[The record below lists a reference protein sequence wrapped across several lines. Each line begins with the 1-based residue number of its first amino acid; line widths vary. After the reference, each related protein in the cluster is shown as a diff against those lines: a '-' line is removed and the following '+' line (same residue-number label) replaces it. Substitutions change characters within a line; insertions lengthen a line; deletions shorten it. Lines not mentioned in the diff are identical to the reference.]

1 VIYFPPSGERF
12 RMRKGATTSVLSGLI
27 LFSALMG
34 GVLGPRLN
42 ATAKDPPN
50 STDQVVK
57 QFSEV
62 MNLIEQ
68 NYAEPVDPEHT
79 VYSAINGMLRTLD
92 PHSVFFDPK
101 RYAELRE
108 EQQGKYYGVG
118 MTIGTL
124 DGRTKVLSLVVG
136 APAFRAGLRP
146 GDVLIRVNGVPSD
159 KLATAEV
166 SKLLRGA
173 KGTLARIEVER
184 EGAPDLM
191 KFEVTRDEIPR
202 PSIEFAYRLKDNV
215 GYIRIKSF
223 SETTDRELAAKL
235 KEINEST
242 LQGLILD
249 LRDNGGGILNEGIRV
264 ADTFLEK
271 GQLVVYTKG
280 RNSPERRFTA
290 PNGNGSQKYPLVV
303 LINQDTASAAE
314 IVAGALQ
321 DHDRGLIIGETSFG
335 KGLVQTVYPLDQQT
349 GLALTVAHWYTPS
362 GRLIQRDYSH
372 LSLFDYY
379 NGKDRD
385 EIKPTEIKMTDSG
398 RQVFGGGGIRPDVKV
413 QDRKYSAFE
422 SALLQSAMF
431 FNYTPHYLALHPHPS
446 RTLFVDDVAVNDF
459 RQFLNEQKFPY
470 SESDF
475 TASLDFVRQQLKYY
489 ILTSEYG
496 QVEATRFTLD
506 DDIEIQKAIQLM
518 PQARELAA
526 NAKRVVAQRMKTSE
540 KQ

>member
-1 VIYFPPSGERF
+1 
-12 RMRKGATTSVLSGLI
+12 MRKGSITSVFSGLI
-27 LFSALMG
+27 LFSALIG

-42 ATAKDPPN
+42 ATAKDSPE
-50 STDQVVK
+50 STDRVVK

-62 MNLIEQ
+62 MSLIEQ
-68 NYAEPVDPEHT
+68 NYAESVDPERT

-124 DGRTKVLSLVVG
+124 EGRTKVLSLVVG

-146 GDVLIRVNGVPSD
+146 GDVLMKVNNVASER
-159 KLATAEV
+159 LSTSEV

-184 EGAPDLM
+184 EGSTAPL

-223 SETTDRELAAKL
+223 SETTDRELATKL
-235 KEINEST
+235 KEIDEPT

-290 PNGNGSQKYPLVV
+290 PNGSGSQKYPLVV

-385 EIKPTEIKMTDSG
+385 DIKPTEIKSTDSG

-413 QDRKYSAFE
+413 QDKKLNALE
-422 SALLQSAMF
+422 GALLQSAIF
-431 FNYTPHYLALHPHPS
+431 FNYTPHYLALHPNPS
-446 RTLFVDDVAVNDF
+446 KTLMVDDVAVNDF
-459 RQFLNEQKFPY
+459 RQYLNEQKFPY
-470 SESDF
+470 SETDL
-475 TASLDFVRQQLKYY
+475 TASLEFIRQQLKFY

-506 DDIEIQKAIQLM
+506 DDVEIQKAIQLM

>member
-1 VIYFPPSGERF
+1 
-12 RMRKGATTSVLSGLI
+12 MRKGTATSVFSGLI
-27 LFSALMG
+27 LFSALIG
-34 GVLGPRLN
+34 GVVGPRLN
-42 ATAKDPPN
+42 ATPKEPAD
-50 STDQVVK
+50 SADQVVK

-62 MNLIEQ
+62 LSLIEQ
-68 NYAEPVDPEHT
+68 NYSEPTDPEQT

-92 PHSVFFDPK
+92 PHSIFFDPK

-124 DGRTKVLSLVVG
+124 DGRTKVLNLVVG

-146 GDVLIRVNGVPSD
+146 GDVLLKVNDVSTDRMGTS
-159 KLATAEV
+159 EV

-173 KGTLARIEVER
+173 KGTLAKIEVER
-184 EGAPDLM
+184 EGVLDPL
-191 KFEVTRDEIPR
+191 KFVVTRDEIPR
-202 PSIEFAYRLKDNV
+202 PSIEFAYRLSDNI

-235 KEINEST
+235 KEIDDST

-264 ADTFLEK
+264 ADAFLDK

-290 PNGNGSQKYPLVV
+290 PNGSGSQKYPLVV

-321 DHDRGLIIGETSFG
+321 DHDRGLIVGETSFG

-379 NGKDRD
+379 NAKDRD
-385 EIKPTEIKMTDSG
+385 DIKPTEIKLTDSG
-398 RQVFGGGGIRPDVKV
+398 RQVYGGGGIRPDVKV
-413 QDRKYSAFE
+413 QDRKLSAFE
-422 SALLQSAMF
+422 SSLFQSGMF
-431 FNYTPHYLALHPHPS
+431 FNYTPHYLAAHPHPAKN
-446 RTLFVDDVAVNDF
+446 LPVDEAILNDF
-459 RQFLNEQKFPY
+459 RQYLNDQKFSY
-470 SESDF
+470 TESDF
-475 TASLDFVRQQLKYY
+475 SQGVGFIKEQLKFY

-496 QVEATRFTLD
+496 QVEATRLTID
-506 DDIEIQKAIQLM
+506 DDDEVTKAIALL
-518 PQARELAA
+518 PQARELAT
-526 NAKRVVAQRMKTSE
+526 NAKRVVAQRLKMSD